1 MTKNAPANMH
11 FIYFYIYSSIL
22 PFISEICYLSLQSFI
37 EYEINRMVE
46 LGVTDNL
53 TLKGVFYLKEVY
65 YLQRG
70 RGG

>member
-1 MTKNAPANMH
+1 VNNAKR
-11 FIYFYIYSSIL
+11 I
-22 PFISEICYLSLQSFI
+22 LQSFI